1 MGGLFGGDGH
11 TCVLGLHRG
20 KRDLLTSVSFSKSK
34 CGSQLESLEK
44 MMEQLKTLL
53 ARFEIHNVTIQ
64 KAKETTS
71 SKKKV
76 DSLEEN
82 KSYQLTLHICIDDLP
97 MFHEKIGFRYCCH
110 KSQRLEAGA
119 SYKRLRDGVTRQ
131 HNWLVQRVDELTQ
144 FSKIKKEFPNKIV
157 HTKKAI
163 QDAIKDL
170 NKTEAL
176 LHEYAIPSTHDIND
190 HLVKGTSFGKFRGK
204 GFPNAEEYLKDI
216 GALDWFLQD
225 EPVKSEEIGE
235 LPPFDDTLVEDLT
248 NLNVSYGVN
257 RISEGLPTMN
267 LRVIDIRPAGVHPVY
282 DIQVDDTHTF
292 LANGIVAHNCMI
304 GHGVSKFLQERLF
317 IVSDKY
323 QVSICNKCGNFA
335 TSKTECKSCDTD
347 QVVSV
352 KLPYVGK
359 LVIQE
364 LNAMMI
370 KTKITAK

>member
-1 MGGLFGGDGH
+1 
-11 TCVLGLHRG
+11 
-20 KRDLLTSVSFSKSK
+20 
-34 CGSQLESLEK
+34 
-44 MMEQLKTLL
+44 
-53 ARFEIHNVTIQ
+53 
-64 KAKETTS
+64 
-71 SKKKV
+71 
-76 DSLEEN
+76 
-82 KSYQLTLHICIDDLP
+82 

-119 SYKRLRDGVTRQ
+119 SYKRLRDRVTRQ

-157 HTKKAI
+157 PTKKAI
-163 QDAIKDL
+163 EKAVKEL
-170 NKTEAL
+170 TEKEAL
-176 LHEYAIPSTHDIND
+176 LHEYAIPSTHDITD
-190 HLVKGTSFGKFRGK
+190 HLVKGTKFGNFRGK

-225 EPVKSEEIGE
+225 EPVKSEETDE
-235 LPPFDDTLVEDLT
+235 SPRCEDKEEYDTILEDLT
-248 NLNVSYGVN
+248 NVNLSYGVN
-257 RISEGLPTMN
+257 RKCEGLPTMN

-359 LVIQE
+359 LVLQE

>member
-1 MGGLFGGDGH
+1 
-11 TCVLGLHRG
+11 
-20 KRDLLTSVSFSKSK
+20 
-34 CGSQLESLEK
+34 
-44 MMEQLKTLL
+44 
-53 ARFEIHNVTIQ
+53 
-64 KAKETTS
+64 
-71 SKKKV
+71 
-76 DSLEEN
+76 
-82 KSYQLTLHICIDDLP
+82 

-170 NKTEAL
+170 NKIETL
-176 LHEYAIPSTHDIND
+176 IHPYAIPSTHDIND

-216 GALDWFLQD
+216 GALNWFLQD
-225 EPVKSEEIGE
+225 EELDKSPSESQQCDDIEEG
-235 LPPFDDTLVEDLT
+235 LT
-248 NLNVSYGVN
+248 NLSVSYGVN
-257 RISEGLPTMN
+257 RKSEGLPTMN

-317 IVSDKY
+317 LVSDKY
-323 QVSICNKCGNFA
+323 QVNICSKCGNFA
-335 TSKTECKSCDTD
+335 TSKNECQACDTD

-359 LVIQE
+359 LVLQE

-370 KTKITAK
+370 KTKITAKD

>member
-1 MGGLFGGDGH
+1 
-11 TCVLGLHRG
+11 
-20 KRDLLTSVSFSKSK
+20 LLTSVSFSKSK
-34 CGSQLESLEK
+34 SGSQLESLEK
-44 MMEQLKTLL
+44 MMQQLQTLL
-53 ARFEIHNVTIQ
+53 ARFDIHNVTIQ

-131 HNWLVQRVDELTQ
+131 HNWIVKRVDEITQ
-144 FSKIKKEFPNKIV
+144 FSKIKKEFPNKMV
-157 HTKKAI
+157 PTKKAI
-163 QDAIKDL
+163 EKAVEELTK
-170 NKTEAL
+170 KEAL
-176 LHEYAIPSTHDIND
+176 LHEYAIPTTHDITD

-204 GFPNAEEYLKDI
+204 GFPSAKEYLKEI
-216 GALDWFLQD
+216 GALDWFLQEEHVKLEID
-225 EPVKSEEIGE
+225 EDSPPCEEYE
-235 LPPFDDTLVEDLT
+235 TD
-248 NLNVSYGVN
+248 VSYGVK
-257 RISEGLPTMN
+257 RKCEGLPTMN
-267 LRVIDIRPAGVHPVY
+267 LKVIDIRPAGIHPVY
-282 DIQVDDTHTF
+282 DIQVDNTHTF

-317 IVSDKY
+317 LLSDKY
-323 QVSICNKCGNFA
+323 QVFICTKCGNFA
-335 TSKTECKSCDTD
+335 TSKTECKTCDQD

-359 LVIQE
+359 LVLQE
-364 LNAMMI
+364 LNAMML